1 MTIPFRP
8 RWYFFVALVSIT
20 FIGPLSLHLF
30 IPAMPAVKEAFGVS
44 TGMAQLT
51 MSLAMLSMAFF
62 TVAYGGLSDRF
73 GRKRVLLGGL
83 VLFTCGAAACMVA
96 ANMPMLLAGR
106 ILQGAGAGCGV
117 VLARAIARD
126 VYGQD
131 RVAQVIAYLTAAYV
145 LGPMVA
151 PPIGGQLT
159 VLFGWRAL
167 FVLASAVGLVVI
179 LAVTFGV
186 PETRT
191 RSAGAPRGVFAGYK
205 SLLRRPRFVGF
216 MLQPGMMSAA
226 FFTQATA
233 ASFLATDNLGA
244 DAAKIGLWFFAF
256 PIGFMTGVSS
266 RFAAQRS
273 IEFMTI
279 LGGVTASHNGV
290 DCRLALFR
298 RHFHGRAYIPE
309 CCQPR
314 QGLTAH
320 AEPGAI
326 PRDELVS
333 RRGGV
338 RSPRGGARHDRSPRR
353 RHLAAHLRLQT
364 PPAAARDRAPPCRRT
379 AVREQQPFKHS
390 RPDGPSNYERSFYK
404 SAAREKSFL
413 DPSHL
418 VRDDTPG
425 VSLGALAPW
434 REQLLT
440 QVIS

>member
-1 MTIPFRP
+1 MTISFRP
-8 RWYFFVALVSIT
+8 RWYFFIALVSVT

-51 MSLAMLSMAFF
+51 MSLAMFSMAFF

-83 VLFTCGAAACMVA
+83 VLFTCGAASCMAA

-145 LGPMVA
+145 LGPMLA
-151 PPIGGQLT
+151 PPIGGHLT

-167 FVLASAVGLVVI
+167 FVLASLVGLVVI
-179 LAVTFGV
+179 LAVAFAV

-233 ASFLATDNLGA
+233 ASFLATEHLGA

-256 PIGFMTGVSS
+256 PVGFMAGSFIS
-266 RFAAQRS
+266 GRIGARRS

-279 LGGVTASHNGV
+279 LGGVIGVANG
-290 DCRLALFR
+290 ALLIGWLYF
-298 RHFHGRAYIPE
+298 GGISMAALYIPGMFVSLA
-309 CCQPR
+309 
-314 QGLTAH
+314 QGLSMPYAQ
-320 AEPGAI
+320 AGAMAV
-326 PRDELVS
+326 DTELAGS
-333 RRGGV
+333 A
-338 RSPRGGARHDRSPRR
+338 SGAVVFSQLFWPAALQQLTGLLADGTWVPMATVHFAAVIVALLAGW
-353 RHLAAHLRLQT
+353 LAA
-364 PPAAARDRAPPCRRT
+364 RA
-379 AVREQQPFKHS
+379 EGELF
-390 RPDGPSNYERSFYK
+390 N
-404 SAAREKSFL
+404 
-413 DPSHL
+413 
-418 VRDDTPG
+418 
-425 VSLGALAPW
+425 
-434 REQLLT
+434 
-440 QVIS
+440 